1 MRRAQRGEG
10 LRVRLMLQRFELF
23 ERVTPR
29 LHHRLALGRA
39 QMGPV
44 WTLLRRAAGR
54 RCGRRRLGERD
65 PRRQQCDQGE
75 EGECSLH
82 GRIVT

>member
-1 MRRAQRGEG
+1 
-10 LRVRLMLQRFELF
+10 
-23 ERVTPR
+23 
-29 LHHRLALGRA
+29 
-39 QMGPV
+39 
-44 WTLLRRAAGR
+44 
-54 RCGRRRLGERD
+54 LGERD